1 MYKIEFHCHTKYSK
15 CSNLEPRQI
24 LQICKARGLRGVMI
38 CDHDTIKGIL
48 AFKKILKSEDD
59 FILIPGIEIA
69 TNRGEIIGA
78 WIEEMP
84 SSNEFPEVAE
94 KIREQDGMVI
104 LPHPFDKMR
113 RSVFKYRED
122 DLRYIDAVEVLNSRC
137 IWPNANKKALKFAKI
152 NSLLM
157 SAGSD
162 AHFASEIGN
171 AWISFNGNTSEE
183 MKRVFKLGKTIYG
196 GKTAPFSLFFYM
208 ATHRV
213 RRTLKQISYH

>member
-15 CSNLEPRQI
+15 CSNLEPKQI

-38 CDHDTIKGIL
+38 CDHDTNKGII
-48 AFKKILKSEDD
+48 AFRKILKSEDD
-59 FILIPGIEIA
+59 FILIPGIEIT

-78 WIEEMP
+78 WIDETP
-84 SSNEFPEVAE
+84 SSKEFPEVAE

-104 LPHPFDKMR
+104 LPHPFDMMR
-113 RSVFKYRED
+113 RSVFKYREG

-137 IWPNANKKALKFAKI
+137 IWTNGNKKALKFAKM

-162 AHFASEIGN
+162 AHFAPEIGN

-183 MKRVFKLGKTIYG
+183 MKKIFKLGKTIFG
-196 GKTAPFSLFFYM
+196 GQTAPLSLLLHM

-213 RRTLKQISYH
+213 RRTLKQTSYH